1 MSNHLY
7 ILNHFP
13 PLTFIQNFRYTA
25 DGVDVINKITFQ
37 IIQLAFFLSLQVNKL
52 KKNPTRMK
60 ASEKLSIEVEPSDQ
74 WETMAFIDSYRCYS
88 YVASSET

>member
-1 MSNHLY
+1 MELM
-7 ILNHFP
+7 
-13 PLTFIQNFRYTA
+13 YT
-25 DGVDVINKITFQ
+25 KITFQ
-37 IIQLAFFLSLQVNKL
+37 IIQLAFFLSLQVNQL

-60 ASEKLSIEVEPSDQ
+60 ASEKLSIEVEHSDQ